1 MVSKNR
7 LDSIESAKTSLSA
20 AEIKTWDEKISQAK
34 TPKEKTALRA
44 DFKKNYNISFSQNL
58 VKEIIQKENQNNL
71 AVSAPEPL
79 KPLSP
84 EPLVAA
90 STDPLLTTSPEANK
104 NNDFE
109 TVQAE
114 VRQASI
120 NLDDLVAQQKSVE
133 DQEKNNNTDPE
144 LAAATGKIDDDRD
157 ATVSAT
163 KDALNVIAADN
174 LDGLSDE
181 QKNELELLDRDLN
194 ESSRMLNEEIL
205 KLNKPDI
212 SPEEKKQIE
221 DKIEAIQDNQLY
233 IIDRKNVIRGIKPLG
248 LGSVESEE
256 EKKEREEREEKDKE
270 IKQLLKA
277 CHTGQEFIEIFR
289 KFPELIT
296 KGDGINTVEEYIEHL
311 IQGMN
316 KEIAYVKSGSTYGG
330 VVSLLNSV
338 GFVTRRADMRFM
350 AARMVMNY
358 SGDEAL
364 KKELDEFLK
373 AEELK
378 NNPSS
383 STEPASDATQNSA
396 AIPSFEIKTGG
407 AEPSIEP
414 TTVPNPENENK
425 NTNAIDKFREFNIS
439 KEDLEAIKEFSDLS
453 EGEREIVFEGLKQM
467 SLLYVKDT
475 AKENVDLMRQEKMRD
490 ITGDM
495 GLGKRIGLRIVNA
508 FNGAVS
514 NLTKKYNIA
523 DQEKKLVKD
532 VKRGGIV
539 FHSEKIAQIT
549 NMISALYI
557 DVEMYRGKA
566 FVNYLHGSDNY
577 SEHQNRILDD
587 FNFAA
592 NTFRKVPADWALATA
607 SKENREKYEMYKED
621 YESMKVEALNTFG
634 VYHSELNTL
643 LEIQKVDSQVKMMQT
658 LTADPRVNEEFEK
671 IEKQSLFRKTL
682 SSEAA
687 ARGSYVAGGFVTRH
701 SLAGVIGF
709 GSGLPLAAASFAAM
723 PFAAAG
729 IGAWRAHDRAK
740 TSLNEKDILGR
751 RNDNY
756 TVSNIEAHRKYL
768 VWEMNEMVPTEYS
781 ATPLL
786 WYDNIATEDQKK
798 QYDAAKS
805 EYRAVLSVYEEENE
819 KTRDK
824 TAKNFSDSDSLTHKL
839 FFSIDKLQKT
849 TSRDREEYL
858 TNLHYLKTRIQ
869 FTEDKLA
876 DGLVNFG
883 KDNELVRKLELIQA
897 ISEARKILVF
907 NKDDMAMKEKNLFD
921 EKEKES
927 TIIHDMQARF
937 EKMFNLKYV
946 AQDKQIESERKKYV
960 RKQMLYGAGIGATF
974 AIGGVIL
981 RELAVHF
988 GIIGG
993 AGTTTSAQHQVEQPS
1008 TDAKASALG
1017 SQDQAA
1023 ADSSDLES
1031 NQAVSD
1037 TTNVSSNVVLPKI
1050 KGDSIPTEETGT
1062 GTSVAE
1068 NTGSNRAGSTGIE
1081 NFSNDISAGDSVWR
1095 STREIFK
1102 NHAEDLGYKG
1112 DLEDAAALSKWAET
1126 QTANTLHN
1134 TGEFTDKVFEGNK
1147 ILLEKNDAGDFVVK
1161 IEAGTGATPGFSEA
1175 VESLEKDASAGTQ
1188 TETVDD
1194 ELAETLKF
1202 QPGTGDSEVI
1212 PESSKPIN
1220 FPEFFKHGN
1229 EATLTQIE
1237 KLGWKVSG
1245 NNLDYGGKNVIA
1257 FDDATKEI
1265 KITGDGSDGTRLLII
1280 DKDGS
1285 MQGLQKLMGEFRE
1298 VDMKT
1303 GRIIGSDA
1311 TEVILKAPES
1321 ASSET
1326 SVLASQNGFASWKG
1340 YIVHEKLHEMLS
1352 GRETT
1357 LDFKNN
1363 TFEYEWNGEKQS
1375 FTFQPGEAARAN
1387 IEKFLAERGQ
1397 IEKLADGI
1405 QNNLMTGK
1413 MKSFSALQNQL
1424 EEMNGATKLT
1434 EGEKNMWRE
1443 IYADNFAKKS
1453 SSLLDDGQKLKVL
1466 RSAMNTF
1473 LSGGAK

>member
-20 AEIKTWDEKISQAK
+20 AEIKSWDEKITQAK

-44 DFKKNYNISFSQNL
+44 DFKKAYNISFSQNL
-58 VKEIIQKENQNNL
+58 VKEILEKENQK
-71 AVSAPEPL
+71 VSITSTSEPL

-84 EPLVAA
+84 EPLVAT
-90 STDPLLTTSPEANK
+90 STDPLLASSPEVSK

-144 LAAATGKIDDDRD
+144 LAAAAGKIDDDRD

-163 KDALNVIAADN
+163 KDALNVIATDN
-174 LDGLSDE
+174 LEGLSDE
-181 QKNELELLDRDLN
+181 QKNELDLLDKDLN

-248 LGSVESEE
+248 LASVESEE

-289 KFPELIT
+289 KFPELMT
-296 KGDGINTVEEYIEHL
+296 KGDGINNVEEYIEHL

-316 KEIAYVKSGSTYGG
+316 KEIAYVKSGHTYGG

-358 SGDEAL
+358 SGDDAL
-364 KKELDEFLK
+364 KKELEEFLK

-383 STEPASDATQNSA
+383 STEPTKDSA
-396 AIPSFEIKTGG
+396 DIPSFEIKPEP
-407 AEPSIEP
+407 EPSVEP
-414 TTVPNPENENK
+414 TTAPNPENKNK
-425 NTNAIDKFREFNIS
+425 NINAIDKFREFNIR

-467 SLLYVKDT
+467 SLVYVKDK
-475 AKENVDLMRQEKMRD
+475 AKENVDSMRQEKMRD
-490 ITGDM
+490 ITSDM

-508 FNGAVS
+508 FNGAIS
-514 NLTKKYNIA
+514 SLTKKYNTA
-523 DQEKKLVKD
+523 DQEKKLAKEI
-532 VKRGGIV
+532 KKGGFE

-549 NMISALYI
+549 NMISALNI
-557 DVEMYRGKA
+557 DVEMHNGKA
-566 FVNYLHGSDNY
+566 FVNYLYGSDNY
-577 SEHQNRILDD
+577 SEHQNKILYN
-587 FNFAA
+587 FNLAA
-592 NTFRKVPADWALATA
+592 NTFREMPADWAFETA
-607 SKENREKYEMYKED
+607 SKENRENYKMYKEA
-621 YESMKVEALNTFG
+621 YERMKAEALNTFG

-643 LEIQKVDSQVKMMQT
+643 LEIQKVDSQVRIMQT
-658 LTADPRVNEEFEK
+658 LMADPLVNEEFEK

-682 SSEAA
+682 SSEVA

-701 SLAGVIGF
+701 SLAGAIGF
-709 GSGLPLAAASFAAM
+709 GSGIPLAAASFAAM

-740 TSLNEKDILGR
+740 TSLNEKDISGR
-751 RNDNY
+751 RNDNNIE
-756 TVSNIEAHRKYL
+756 SNIEAHRRYL
-768 VWEMNEMVPTEYS
+768 VWEMNEIVPTEYS
-781 ATPLL
+781 ATPLV
-786 WYDNIATEDQKK
+786 WYDTIATEEQKK
-798 QYDAAKS
+798 KYDAAKS
-805 EYRAVLSVYEEENE
+805 EYRALMSVYEEENE
-819 KTRDK
+819 KGRDK
-824 TAKNFSDSDSLTHKL
+824 TAKNFSDSDSLMHKL

-907 NKDDMAMKEKNLFD
+907 NKDDIAMKEKNLLD

-937 EKMFNLKYV
+937 EKMFDLKYA
-946 AQDKQIESERKKYV
+946 AQDKQIELERKKYV

-993 AGTTTSAQHQVEQPS
+993 AGTATSAEHQAEQPS
-1008 TDAKASALG
+1008 AESEASGLG
-1017 SQDQAA
+1017 RQDQAA
-1023 ADSSDLES
+1023 VDSSDLES

-1062 GTSVAE
+1062 SVAE
-1068 NTGSNRAGSTGIE
+1068 NTGSDRAGSTGIE
-1081 NFSNDISAGDSVWR
+1081 NFSDDISAGDSVWR

-1102 NHAEDLGYKG
+1102 NHAQELGYKG
-1112 DLEDAAALSKWAET
+1112 DLDDATDLSKWAET

-1147 ILLEKNDAGDFVVK
+1147 ILLEKNDAGDFIVK
-1161 IEAGTGATPGFSEA
+1161 VETGTGATPGFSETA
-1175 VESLEKDASAGTQ
+1175 ESLEPATSGNASGESSGSDLADELKFKPGTSDNEIIPDAS
-1188 TETVDD
+1188 
-1194 ELAETLKF
+1194 
-1202 QPGTGDSEVI
+1202 
-1212 PESSKPIN
+1212 KPLN
-1220 FPEFFKHGN
+1220 FPEFFKKGN
-1229 EATLTQIE
+1229 EATFTQIE
-1237 KLGWKVSG
+1237 KLGWKVNG

-1257 FDDATKEI
+1257 FDDATREI
-1265 KITGDGSDGTRLLII
+1265 KITGDGGDGTRLLII
-1280 DKDGS
+1280 NKDGS

-1303 GRIIGSDA
+1303 GRVIGSNA

-1321 ASSET
+1321 AASET
-1326 SVLASQNGFASWKG
+1326 SVLAIQNGFSSLKG
-1340 YIVHEKLHEMLS
+1340 FIFDEKLHEMLS
-1352 GRETT
+1352 GREVT

-1363 TFEYEWNGEKQS
+1363 TFEYEWNGEKHS
-1375 FTFQPGEAARAN
+1375 FTFQAGEAARAN

-1405 QNNLMTGK
+1405 QNNLMSGK
-1413 MKSFSALQNQL
+1413 IKSFASLQNQL

-1434 EGEKNMWRE
+1434 EGEKSMWRE

-1453 SSLLDDGQKLKVL
+1453 SNLLDDTQKLKVL

-1473 LSGGAK
+1473 LSNGVK